1 MIYIINKCFLTY
13 MDIQVKKSSTKEV
26 LLDIRKSDI
35 ATLYIVQ
42 YELLKDPTVEFA
54 AVVLKHPLTKEYAM
68 RVNTS
73 KGSPIK
79 EIEKSIKVALNYS
92 AEIKKAIN
100 SKIKGA

>member
-1 MIYIINKCFLTY
+1 
-13 MDIQVKKSSTKEV
+13 MDVEVKKSSTKEV
-26 LLDIRKSDI
+26 LLEIRKSDI

-79 EIEKSIKVALNYS
+79 EIEKAIKVAIGYS
-92 AEIKKAIN
+92 DEIKKAIN
-100 SKIKGA
+100 SKIKGG

>member
-1 MIYIINKCFLTY
+1 
-13 MDIQVKKSSTKEV
+13 MDVQVKKSSTKEV

-73 KGSPIK
+73 KGNPIK
-79 EIEKSIKVALNYS
+79 EIEKAIKTAIGYS
-92 AEIKKAIN
+92 DELKKAIN